1 MTRLLLV
8 TAASGRPDIASG
20 LASTFPDLLVI
31 PSTDRAGLEE
41 RLANSVIEL
50 IIVGE
55 PLGWA
60 NSATIVQAIHSRIP
74 GCPVLVVGDDPP
86 SEATDALLDPTL
98 DEYLSGPL
106 TPTRLAAALRRAQQ
120 RAVAWQRMSVLEAGL
135 EREQAARAQ
144 RRLQALVEADALL
157 SETQDPSA
165 TLRQVANLVVPSVA
179 DWCAID
185 LLDATGQLQRLLVV
199 HTDPARTTWAEELHR
214 HYPANPDAPRGA
226 WHVIRSREAE
236 LYPEVS
242 DELLRASAQDERHLA
257 LLRAAGMR
265 SAMVVPLAVRDQV
278 LGALTLVASDSERHY
293 GPDDLQWAAALAR
306 RAASAIA
313 HARLFAELRAAEVES
328 RAQAARATILA
339 EASAAF
345 ARTSLEVDPLLDA
358 VVRQVGERIGDSCS
372 ISLRSPDGAW
382 LVPLATYHVDPQA
395 LELIRRLVAEHPVR
409 VDASLSGRVVLSG
422 KPLLVPHIT
431 PDQLRATVRPEY
443 WPYLEQV
450 GITSLLIAP
459 LRAGGRTIGILALTR
474 AQADQPYT
482 LADQTF
488 LQELAD
494 RAALAIANAQLHAAV
509 TEQREWFRT
518 TLASIGDAVIVTDT
532 AGQVRFM
539 NLVAENLTGWSS
551 AEAFDQPLS
560 AIFRVVNETTR
571 AAVESPVDKV
581 LREGMVVGLAN
592 HTVLLARDGR
602 EVPIDDSGA
611 PIRDAQGA
619 LSGVVLVF
627 RDITERRKAERELH
641 QAHDQLAVI
650 LRGITDGITVQDR
663 LGTLVYANDAAARL
677 SGFATAAE
685 MLTTPPRQILSRF
698 EMLDGDGAPF
708 PFDQLPGRLALRG
721 EPGPDREIR
730 FRALPSGVE
739 RYSLVHASPIYDEHG
754 TVVLAVNIFR
764 DITAQKR
771 EQRSQRFLSQAS
783 AALAAS
789 LDVQTTLHTVAA
801 LAVPALADWCVLDM
815 LQPDGRIET
824 MALAHVDPANVALGW
839 ELVRRYPLNPE
850 APYGT
855 GHVIRTGQAELVPDV
870 PDALLDAVA
879 QDAEHPRML
888 RALGFCSS
896 LCVPIWV
903 GERVIGTVGLVGER
917 PGRLGPE
924 DVPVAEEFARRVG
937 MALENAR
944 LYSAAQAAI
953 SARDQFLS
961 IASHE
966 LKTPLTSLLGYIGV
980 LQRRLGRSGALSERD
995 MRALQVI
1002 EAQGVRLNTLI
1013 VSLLDLSRLQSGQ
1026 LSIEPA
1032 PLDLRDLARRVVEEV
1047 EPTLTRHTLALS
1059 LPAGPVV
1066 IQGDVLRLEQ
1076 VVQNLVQNAVK
1087 YSPDGGPISVEVGMA
1102 GTTATLAVR
1111 DAGIGIP
1118 ADALPQ
1124 LFQRFYR
1131 ASNVDG
1137 AKISGMGVGLYVV
1150 REIMALHDGTV
1161 EVTSTEGQGSTFMLR
1176 FAHDPHA
1183 RLPDTVPSLPSNAA

>member
-1 MTRLLLV
+1 MTHVLLITV
-8 TAASGRPDIASG
+8 ASGRPDIASL
-20 LASTFPDLLVI
+20 LASASPSLHVVPIADAAALEHALADPTVELVI
-31 PSTDRAGLEE
+31 
-41 RLANSVIEL
+41 I
-50 IIVGE
+50 GE

-60 NSATIVQAIHSRIP
+60 ESAAVVGAVHARSP
-74 GCPVLVVGDDPP
+74 GCPIILVGEGPP
-86 SEATDALLDPTL
+86 TDATDAALDATL
-98 DEYLSGPL
+98 DEYLAGPL
-106 TPTRLAAALRRAQQ
+106 NPTRLTSVLERARRRA
-120 RAVAWQRMSVLEAGL
+120 AAWQRMVALETT
-135 EREQAARAQ
+135 EHQQALLAQ
-144 RRLQALVEADALL
+144 RQLAALVEADALL
-157 SETQDPSA
+157 SETHDYLH
-165 TLRQVANLVVPSVA
+165 TLHQVADLVVPAVA

-185 LLDATGQLQRLLVV
+185 LLNAAGQLQRLLVV
-199 HTDPARTTWAEELHR
+199 HADPDRRQWAEELHR

-226 WHVIRSREAE
+226 WHVIRTREPE
-236 LYPEVS
+236 LYPEIS
-242 DELLRASAQDERHLA
+242 DELLSASAQDADHLV

-278 LGALTLVASDSERHY
+278 LGALTLVSSDSTRRY
-293 GPDDLQWAAALAR
+293 GADDLRWAETLAR
-306 RAASAIA
+306 RAATAIEY
-313 HARLFAELRAAEVES
+313 ARLYAELRAAEAES
-328 RAQAARATILA
+328 RAQAAHATILA
-339 EASAAF
+339 DASATF
-345 ARTSLEVDPLLDA
+345 ARASLEIGPLLDA

-372 ISLRSPDGAW
+372 ISLRSPDGEW
-382 LVPLATYHVDPQA
+382 LIPLATYHIDPQA

-409 VDASLSGRVVLSG
+409 VDASLSGRVALSG
-422 KPLLVPHIT
+422 EPLLVPHIT
-431 PDQLRATVRPEY
+431 LDQLRATVRPEY

-459 LRAGGRTIGILALTR
+459 LRTGGRTIGILALTR

-509 TEQREWFRT
+509 IEQREWFRT

-539 NLVAENLTGWSS
+539 NPVAETLTGWSS
-551 AEAFDQPLS
+551 ADALGQPLS
-560 AIFRVVNETTR
+560 AIFRIVNETTR

-581 LREGMVVGLAN
+581 LREGVIVGLAN

-611 PIRDAQGA
+611 PIRDEQEA

-627 RDITERRKAERELH
+627 RDITERRQAERELR

-663 LGTLVYANDAAARL
+663 SGTLVYANDAAARL

-685 MLTTPPRQILSRF
+685 MLGTPPREILGRF
-698 EMLDGDGAPF
+698 EMLDADGAPF

-754 TVVLAVNIFR
+754 SVVLAVNIFR
-764 DITAQKR
+764 DITTQKR

-815 LQPDGRIET
+815 LQPDGRLET
-824 MALAHVDPANVALGW
+824 MALAHVDPKKVTLGW
-839 ELVRRYPLNPE
+839 ELVRRYPLNPD

-855 GHVIRTGQAELVPDV
+855 GHVIRTGQSELVPDV

-879 QDAEHPRML
+879 QDAEHPRLL
-888 RALGFCSS
+888 RALGFCSY
-896 LCVPIWV
+896 LCVPIWA

-917 PGRLGPE
+917 PGRLGSE
-924 DVPVAEEFARRVG
+924 DLPVAEEFARRVG

-944 LYSAAQAAI
+944 LYSAVQAAI
-953 SARDQFLS
+953 VARDQFLS

-980 LQRRLGRSGALSERD
+980 LQRRLARSGALGERD
-995 MRALQVI
+995 MRALEVV
-1002 EAQGVRLNTLI
+1002 EAQGQRLNTLI

-1032 PLDLRDLARRVVEEV
+1032 ALDLRDLARQVVEEV
-1047 EPTLTRHTLALS
+1047 APTLERHTLALR
-1059 LPAGPVV
+1059 PPEEPVV
-1066 IQGDVLRLEQ
+1066 IQGDALRLEQ

-1087 YSPDGGPISVEVGMA
+1087 YSPDGGPITLEVRVEGA
-1102 GTTATLAVR
+1102 AAILAVH

-1150 REIMALHDGTV
+1150 REILALHGGTV
-1161 EVTSTEGQGSTFMLR
+1161 EVTSTEGQGSTFTLR
-1176 FAHDPHA
+1176 FAHDPGT
-1183 RLPDTVPSLPSNAA
+1183 RLPGTAPAPHVDSA